1 MQVMLIDRADYRWV
15 VLLDDAGARHHYV
28 RQCPASQPV
37 RPHLRILSHGLVRF
51 TEDRGVP
58 VLNGGCLPGRIVVER
73 QGDYFH
79 YLET

>member
-1 MQVMLIDRADYRWV
+1 MQVMLLDRSEYRWV
-15 VLLDDAGARHHYV
+15 VLLDDAGDRHHYV
-28 RQCPASQPV
+28 RQGAAPRPT

-58 VLNGGCLPGRIVVER
+58 ILDGGCLPGRIVVER

-79 YLET
+79 FYEQ